1 MASGFYG
8 ENRPRGCNGV
18 RPSRR
23 RMHSRDASDTLQYTM
38 RKSVKEESKEE
49 SSFRNPPL
57 WIHVSNA
64 GKWLLSPR
72 EAKKRAVIRLLDRLQ
87 PPAKKPGL

>member
-1 MASGFYG
+1 MDVTECFL
-8 ENRPRGCNGV
+8 PRRG
-18 RPSRR
+18 
-23 RMHSRDASDTLQYTM
+23 MHSGGASDTLQSTM

-87 PPAKKPGL
+87 PPTKKPGF